1 MSRGS
6 SYGGGQSSLG
16 YLFGSDEQTPPPPT
30 PRTANPPP
38 YGIDTIMTNAPP
50 HRVDKIAE
58 KNEDSRSPS
67 DDRKPNISNN
77 YHRAQGQNSGNFI
90 TVSDFLLSNC
100 VLPQV
105 HVYPLLIL
113 KKLLTGASIDPG
125 QISSGRRFIS
135 WVLIWR

>member
-30 PRTANPPP
+30 PRAANPPP
-38 YGIDTIMTNAPP
+38 YGIDPITTNTPP
-50 HRVDKIAE
+50 RGVDTIAE
-58 KNEDSRSPS
+58 KNQDSLPPS

-90 TVSDFLLSNC
+90 TERPST
-100 VLPQV
+100 QV
-105 HVYPLLIL
+105 KSV
-113 KKLLTGASIDPG
+113 PG
-125 QISSGRRFIS
+125 GDSSLGYLFGDK
-135 WVLIWR
+135 

>member
-16 YLFGSDEQTPPPPT
+16 YLFGSGEQTPPPPT

-38 YGIDTIMTNAPP
+38 YGIDTITTNTPP
-50 HRVDKIAE
+50 CGADTITE
-58 KNEDSRSPS
+58 KNQDSHPPS
-67 DDRKPNISNN
+67 DERKPNISNN

-90 TVSDFLLSNC
+90 TVSALLPSNR
-100 VLPQV
+100 VLPLV
-105 HVYPLLIL
+105 HIYLLLIL
-113 KKLLTGASIDPG
+113 EKLFAGASMDTG
-125 QISSGRRFIS
+125 QISSWRRFIS